1 MPHPWNTLLTSLPS
15 RFDCAQCKPHL
26 LQTWEWGQLKARY
39 GWQPFHLVW
48 DERTFHV
55 LNPSEI
61 SPPPSL
67 HAAALVLVRAIPIG
81 GFAARLS
88 VVYVPKGPVLD
99 WSNSPLRD
107 RVLRDL
113 RAFARRKGGIFLKID
128 PDVRLGTGIP
138 NTPED
143 RSDPLGN
150 SLLSTLH
157 SLGFHF
163 SQDQIQFRNTVTLD
177 LTRSEDD
184 LLARMKQK
192 TRYNVRLAERKGVT
206 VRVGTETDLEML
218 YRMYAETS
226 VRDGFVIRDQKYY
239 LDLWRIFLHAGMLEP
254 LIAMVDHEPVAAV
267 MIFRFAGTAYYLNGM
282 SRDAH
287 REKMPNY
294 LLQWEAARRAKAA
307 GCTVYDLW
315 GAPNVFDESDPMW
328 GVFRFKEGLGGE
340 VVRHIGAW
348 DLPVQPVVY
357 KLYTQILPR
366 ILDVMRG
373 RGRTRTQQQVESV

>member
-1 MPHPWNTLLTSLPS
+1 MPSMAHPWNTLLSH
-15 RFDCAQCKPHL
+15 FACAQCSPHL
-26 LQTWEWGQLKARY
+26 LQTWEWGQLKAQY

-48 DERTFHV
+48 DDQACYD
-55 LNPSEI
+55 LKSWPSDKE
-61 SPPPSL
+61 PL
-67 HAAALVLVRAIPIG
+67 AAALVLVRAIPMG

-99 WSNSPLRD
+99 WNNVPLRD

-113 RAFARRKGGIFLKID
+113 RTFARRKGGIFLKID

-138 NTPED
+138 GTPDEVP
-143 RSDPLGN
+143 DPLGQ
-150 SLLSTLH
+150 TLI
-157 SLGFHF
+157 SNLQSQGWLF

-177 LTRSEDD
+177 LTHPEDD

-206 VRVGTETDLEML
+206 IRAGTETDLDTL

-239 LDLWRIFLHAGMLEP
+239 LDLWRTFLRAEILEP
-254 LIAMVDHEPVAAV
+254 LIAEVENDPIAAV

-315 GAPNVFDESDPMW
+315 GAPNVFDESDSMW

-348 DLPVQPVVY
+348 DLPVQPLMY
-357 KLYTQILPR
+357 KLYTQFLPR
-366 ILDVMRG
+366 LLDILRG
-373 RGRTRTQQQVESV
+373 RGKDRTRRQVETG